1 MEERSNLKTSN
12 LSGTERIRLDPEQES
27 ELREAFDLFD
37 RDGDKKIAAKELH
50 VVMQAIG
57 RNMELSEVEAN
68 IRQIKLERPELGQA
82 APEKQE
88 GEEDEL
94 VLEEFI
100 RFISREMLENDVNE
114 ELVEAYRK
122 FTGSDEDQGIT
133 LLQLKET
140 MNTYGEKRLTEEE
153 FALLFQE
160 TDADNDGYIN
170 FDDFVRMMMSR

>member
-1 MEERSNLKTSN
+1 MDERSKRETSN

-57 RNMELSEVEAN
+57 RNMELKEVQEN
-68 IRQIKLERPELGQA
+68 IEQIKRERPDLGQA
-82 APEKQE
+82 ATDRQE
-88 GEEDEL
+88 GDDDEL
-94 VLEEFI
+94 VLNLEEFI

-122 FTGSDEDQGIT
+122 FTGSDENNEGIT
-133 LLQLKET
+133 LKQLKTT
-140 MNTYGEKRLTEEE
+140 M
-153 FALLFQE
+153 
-160 TDADNDGYIN
+160 
-170 FDDFVRMMMSR
+170 

>member
-1 MEERSNLKTSN
+1 MDERSKRETSN

-57 RNMELSEVEAN
+57 RNMELREVQEN
-68 IRQIKLERPELGQA
+68 IEQIKRERPDLGQA
-82 APEKQE
+82 ASDRQE
-88 GEEDEL
+88 GEDDEL
-94 VLEEFI
+94 VLNLEEFI

-122 FTGSDEDQGIT
+122 FTGSNEDQGIN
-133 LLQLKET
+133 LK
-140 MNTYGEKRLTEEE
+140 
-153 FALLFQE
+153 
-160 TDADNDGYIN
+160 
-170 FDDFVRMMMSR
+170 

>member
-1 MEERSNLKTSN
+1 MEQRSKRETSN
-12 LSGTERIRLDPEQES
+12 LSGTERISLDPEQES

-57 RNMELSEVEAN
+57 RNMELREVEEN
-68 IRQIKLERPELGQA
+68 IEQIKRERSDLGA
-82 APEKQE
+82 ATPDKQD
-88 GEEDEL
+88 GEDDEL
-94 VLEEFI
+94 VLNLEEFI

-133 LLQLKET
+133 L
-140 MNTYGEKRLTEEE
+140 N
-153 FALLFQE
+153 
-160 TDADNDGYIN
+160 
-170 FDDFVRMMMSR
+170 

>member
-1 MEERSNLKTSN
+1 MDERSKRETSN

-57 RNMELSEVEAN
+57 RNMELKEVQEN
-68 IRQIKLERPELGQA
+68 IEQIKRERPDLGQA
-82 APEKQE
+82 ATDRQE
-88 GEEDEL
+88 GDDDEL
-94 VLEEFI
+94 VLNLEEFI

-122 FTGSDEDQGIT
+122 FTGSDENNEGIT
-133 LLQLKET
+133 LK
-140 MNTYGEKRLTEEE
+140 
-153 FALLFQE
+153 
-160 TDADNDGYIN
+160 
-170 FDDFVRMMMSR
+170 

>member
-1 MEERSNLKTSN
+1 MEQRSKRETSN
-12 LSGTERIRLDPEQES
+12 LSGTERISLDPEQES

-57 RNMELSEVEAN
+57 RNMELKEVEEN
-68 IRQIKLERPELGQA
+68 IEQIKRERSDLGA
-82 APEKQE
+82 ATPDKQD
-88 GEEDEL
+88 GEDDEL
-94 VLEEFI
+94 VLNLEEFI

-133 LLQLKET
+133 L
-140 MNTYGEKRLTEEE
+140 N
-153 FALLFQE
+153 
-160 TDADNDGYIN
+160 
-170 FDDFVRMMMSR
+170 

>member
-1 MEERSNLKTSN
+1 MDERSKRETSN

-57 RNMELSEVEAN
+57 RNMELKEVQEN
-68 IRQIKLERPELGQA
+68 IEQIKRERPDLGQA
-82 APEKQE
+82 ATDRQE
-88 GEEDEL
+88 GDDDEL
-94 VLEEFI
+94 VLNLEEFI

-122 FTGSDEDQGIT
+122 FTGSEEGHGIT
-133 LLQLKET
+133 RK
-140 MNTYGEKRLTEEE
+140 
-153 FALLFQE
+153 
-160 TDADNDGYIN
+160 
-170 FDDFVRMMMSR
+170 

>member
-1 MEERSNLKTSN
+1 MDERSKRETSN

-57 RNMELSEVEAN
+57 RNMELREVQEN
-68 IRQIKLERPELGQA
+68 IEQIKRERPDLGQA
-82 APEKQE
+82 ASDRQE
-88 GEEDEL
+88 GEDDEL
-94 VLEEFI
+94 VLNLEEFI

-122 FTGSDEDQGIT
+122 FTGSDENGEGIT
-133 LLQLKET
+133 LE
-140 MNTYGEKRLTEEE
+140 
-153 FALLFQE
+153 
-160 TDADNDGYIN
+160 
-170 FDDFVRMMMSR
+170 